1 MNHFTQL
8 NTPETVANPGGGR
21 PMKDSVTA
29 RERLT
34 AELESL
40 RGRVVELESALSLSA
55 VKRDVTEHLQ
65 LSNQLIQAQKME
77 ALGSLAGEVAHDFN
91 NLLTVIRGFSELLL
105 AGKKTDDPDYE
116 DLQKIFHSA
125 GSGAELVHR
134 LLTFTRKVEPKLVPI
149 NLNGQILE
157 VEKLLR
163 RTIPKMID
171 IQTDL
176 SADPAEINA
185 DPSQIEQVL
194 MNLVVNA
201 RDAMPDGGK
210 LIMQTRNITSGDGH
224 CKVHDGA
231 GPGRHVLLTVS
242 DTGQGM
248 DKNTLGRI
256 FEPFYTTKE
265 IGQGTGLGLAIVDG
279 IVRQHGGD
287 ITCESEVGHG
297 TTFNICFPAI
307 ETPVDSGAG
316 KSGTVKASGME
327 TILLIDD
334 EEFVRDL
341 GERILT
347 RAGYTV
353 LSAANGL
360 EGLDLFRK
368 KRKQISLVILDL
380 IMPRMGGEECLKEMV
395 EIDPKVKVLVASG
408 YPADSSLKES
418 FQFTARGFASK
429 PFEMRELLRQVRE
442 VLDSK

>member
-1 MNHFTQL
+1 MNHLTEL
-8 NTPETVANPGGGR
+8 NTPETVANPIGGR
-21 PMKDSVTA
+21 PMNDSVNA
-29 RERLT
+29 RDLLA
-34 AELESL
+34 AELEAL
-40 RGRVVELESALSLSA
+40 RGRVVELESALSVCA

-77 ALGSLAGEVAHDFN
+77 AMGTLAGEVAHDFN

-105 AGKKTDDPDYE
+105 AGKKTDDPEYE

-125 GSGAELVHR
+125 ASGAELVQR
-134 LLTFTRKVEPKLVPI
+134 LLTFSRKVEPKPVPL
-149 NLNGQILE
+149 NLNGQIIE

-171 IQTDL
+171 IQMDL

-185 DPSQIEQVL
+185 DPCQIEQVL

-210 LIMQTRNITSGDGH
+210 LVLQTRNITAGDGR
-224 CKVHDGA
+224 CKVHDEA
-231 GPGRHVLLTVS
+231 YPGRHVLLTVS

-279 IVRQHGGD
+279 IVRHHGGD
-287 ITCESEVGHG
+287 ITCESVVGHG
-297 TTFNICFPAI
+297 TTFNVCFPAI
-307 ETPVDSGAG
+307 EAPVHSGAG
-316 KSGTVKASGME
+316 KSRTVNASGME

-368 KRKQISLVILDL
+368 KRRQISLVILDL

-395 EIDPKVKVLVASG
+395 EIDPKVKVLVSSG
-408 YPADSSLKES
+408 YPADSSLKDS
-418 FQFTARGFASK
+418 FQLAARGFANK
-429 PFEMRELLRQVRE
+429 PFEMKELLRQVRE